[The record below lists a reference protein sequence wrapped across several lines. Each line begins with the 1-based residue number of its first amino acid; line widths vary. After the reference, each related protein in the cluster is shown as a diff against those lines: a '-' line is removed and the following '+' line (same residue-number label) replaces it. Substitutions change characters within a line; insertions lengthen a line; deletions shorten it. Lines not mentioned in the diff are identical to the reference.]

1 MNINNWIEKNCTSL
15 EGKTICITG
24 STGGL
29 AVKFTEQLASLGA
42 NFIFANR
49 NKEKSETQK
58 QKLLLKYPSIKIK
71 ILTADMFDI
80 NSVKLLVCKL
90 MQEKFD
96 ILIINSAVYNV
107 PRKTSSAGF
116 DNVFQINFVSPYF
129 LIKKLIPN
137 MRKDRD
143 SKVIIIGSIAH
154 NYSKVDFD
162 DIQKLKTKKQS
173 VIYGNSKRFLMFATQ
188 KLLSDNNINLAI
200 VHPGVTLTNM
210 TNHYPAIINPLV
222 KLGIKTI
229 FPTPQKACLSILYGI
244 FHNTSKNEWIGPA
257 KHNVWGYPKLQ
268 KLSTC
273 SESEQVKI
281 FETAENIYNSLNK

>member
-1 MNINNWIEKNCTSL
+1 MNINNWIEKNCISL

-29 AVKFTEQLASLGA
+29 AVKFTEQLASLGV

-49 NKEKSETQK
+49 NKEKSEKQK
-58 QKLLLKYPSIKIK
+58 QELIKKYPDIKIK
-71 ILTADMFDI
+71 IMIVNMFDM
-80 NSVKLLVCKL
+80 NSVKLFVCKL

-96 ILIINSAVYNV
+96 MLIINSAVYNV

-116 DNVFQINFVSPYF
+116 DNIFQINFISPYF
-129 LIKKLIPN
+129 IIKKLIPN
-137 MRKDRD
+137 MRKNKN

-154 NYSKVDFD
+154 NYSRVNFD

-188 KLLSDNNINLAI
+188 RLLSDNNINLAI

-229 FPTPQKACLSILYGI
+229 FPTPQKASLSILAGVYT
-244 FHNTSKNEWIGPA
+244 NTSHNEWIGPA

-273 SESEQVKI
+273 SKSEQIKI
-281 FETAENIYNSLNK
+281 FETAENIYDSLNK